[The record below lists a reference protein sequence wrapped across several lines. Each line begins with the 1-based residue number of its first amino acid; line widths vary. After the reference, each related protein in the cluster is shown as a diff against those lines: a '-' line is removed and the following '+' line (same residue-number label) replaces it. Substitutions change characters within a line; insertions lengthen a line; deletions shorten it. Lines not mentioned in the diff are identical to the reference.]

1 MKPLFV
7 EGAFDYA
14 NIESLK
20 SAINAILYD
29 WQLPPMMQG
38 IPESIA
44 IPGTGDVI
52 SIDADSLTVS
62 LMTDSAIPDAV
73 QLIKTLSCG
82 SCDGLMFAWGEL
94 DIWQLYVQKPL
105 SGIGVNGLE
114 LVLKAAGPLT
124 DAETMATN
132 KEIWNKLAAIDETGK
147 TNDTLRT
154 HFVSQVLTRAME
166 TISTAI

>member
-14 NIESLK
+14 NIENLK
-20 SAINAILYD
+20 AAINAVLYD
-29 WQLPPMMQG
+29 WQQPPMMQG
-38 IPESIA
+38 IPGSIA
-44 IPGTGDVI
+44 IPGTDDVI
-52 SIDADSLTVS
+52 SIDVDSLAVS
-62 LMTDSAIPDAV
+62 LMTDSAIPDAA
-73 QLIKTLSCG
+73 QLIKMLSCG
-82 SCDGLMFAWGEL
+82 SCDGLMFAWGDL
-94 DIWQLYVQKPL
+94 DVWQLYVQKPL

-132 KEIWNKLAAIDETGK
+132 KEVWSKLAAIDKTGK
-147 TNDTLRT
+147 TNNTLRT